1 MTIIFIIL
9 HASLYTANFTSQGRP
24 ERLLE
29 TEEIYG
35 MVAGLSF
42 LFVGFAGMVV
52 RRWWYELFYYL
63 HITFWMLGLVM
74 VGMHQPELSK
84 KVVYVVGVI
93 GGIWVLDRV
102 VRLARLA
109 VYGTNNSVVLTPLS
123 NGATRI
129 TMAKTPFGA
138 RPGKHCFVWIPRIR
152 PTETHPFTIVSTSP
166 LEFVVNSYDG
176 FTASLYSFAKAN
188 PGARLQA
195 SLDGPYGTMP
205 TAGKFE
211 KVILIAGGSGITFT
225 LGVAVD
231 LLQSAASNATKEVT
245 FVWIV
250 KEKGMLTHPRGFSD
264 HSCSG

>member
-1 MTIIFIIL
+1 M
-9 HASLYTANFTSQGRP
+9 
-24 ERLLE
+24 
-29 TEEIYG
+29 
-35 MVAGLSF
+35 
-42 LFVGFAGMVV
+42 
-52 RRWWYELFYYL
+52 
-63 HITFWMLGLVM
+63 
-74 VGMHQPELSK
+74 
-84 KVVYVVGVI
+84 
-93 GGIWVLDRV
+93 
-102 VRLARLA
+102 
-109 VYGTNNSVVLTPLS
+109 
-123 NGATRI
+123 
-129 TMAKTPFGA
+129 
-138 RPGKHCFVWIPRIR
+138 
-152 PTETHPFTIVSTSP
+152 
-166 LEFVVNSYDG
+166 
-176 FTASLYSFAKAN
+176 N